1 MNIRNKQNI
10 RASILDRLV
19 DEEPDVSHEP
29 AQARLFD
36 IRQVKAMV
44 TRDLENLLN
53 SRRQILKIPT
63 LYKEVHNSVFM
74 YGLED
79 FTSKNPKS
87 LSVRQFLRG
96 DIEKTISRFE
106 PRLKNVSIRIEDS
119 EDGRNLRFK
128 INGLLIT
135 DAETEPVSFDTYFD
149 TNRGQY
155 VIEK

>member
-1 MNIRNKQNI
+1 MHIRNKQNI
-10 RASILDRLV
+10 RASILDRLM

-53 SRRQILKIPT
+53 SRRQILKIPA
-63 LYKEVHNSVFM
+63 LYKELHNSVFM

-96 DIEKTISRFE
+96 DIEK
-106 PRLKNVSIRIEDS
+106 ND
-119 EDGRNLRFK
+119 FK
-128 INGLLIT
+128 VRTQVEECIHT
-135 DAETEPVSFDTYFD
+135 H
-149 TNRGQY
+149 
-155 VIEK
+155 